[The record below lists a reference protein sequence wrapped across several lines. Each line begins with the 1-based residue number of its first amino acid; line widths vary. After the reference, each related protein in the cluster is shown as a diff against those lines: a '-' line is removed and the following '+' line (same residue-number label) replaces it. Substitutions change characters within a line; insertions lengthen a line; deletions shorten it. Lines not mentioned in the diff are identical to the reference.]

1 MLREAPPVSGLP
13 VCWEAGLMQGQ
24 IPAEFCLFLYVGAM
38 KFSVPEDN
46 VPKRFSELLARY
58 TAL

>member
-1 MLREAPPVSGLP
+1 MSGLP